1 MKNITP
7 SNTRLNNDDLLP
19 ENEYLPDNWFDEAL
33 HSTMQLP
40 LKIGSEGFNSQ
51 QDYVI
56 KNILPADTLTCIYGA
71 SGSYKSFLAVSFAC
85 HVATG
90 LPWAGHRVRQN
101 SVLYI
106 AAEGSTGVARRIRA
120 WELYY
125 QNGQYIPNLY
135 RIDLPVYPADARY
148 QQAIAVQLQQ
158 IEKQTIMPVKLI
170 ILDTL
175 ARCFGGAD
183 ENTAQD
189 MGAFIQGCDAI
200 RQISQATILIVHH
213 SGKDKDKGARGSS
226 AFKAALDAEYHIQRD
241 EESDTALMMRC
252 TKMKDAQEP
261 PSSIYTLQQ
270 VTLFQDE
277 DNEEIISL
285 VLQDQPENIS
295 LTHRSQLRQVN
306 GHSSANHQQ
315 VLQAIL
321 NCTQHQPFCTRKA
334 LLEHLKQ
341 KNNIA
346 DPSRK
351 LTQWLSTL
359 VENGLIDW
367 DRQSD
372 KIRPAKNKRQEI

>member
-7 SNTRLNNDDLLP
+7 SHTRLNNDDLLP

-33 HSTMQLP
+33 HSTMPLP

-125 QNGQYIPNLY
+125 QSGQYIPNLY
-135 RIDLPVYPADARY
+135 RIDLPVYPADTRY

-158 IEKQTIMPVKLI
+158 IEKQTSMPVKLI

-285 VLQDQPENIS
+285 VLLDQPENIS
-295 LTHRSQLRQVN
+295 PTHRCQLRQVN

-321 NCTQHQPFCTRKA
+321 TCTKQQAFCSRKVLLEQLKQNCTIT
-334 LLEHLKQ
+334 
-341 KNNIA
+341 
-346 DPSRK
+346 DPARK

-359 VENGLIDW
+359 AENGLIDW

-372 KIRPAKNKRQEI
+372 KIRPVKKKR